1 MTEKPKEFEVTCNKH
16 GVIAIIN
23 QAILGLPIIS
33 VHMNQDRGCT
43 NMSVRPF
50 DKSISWQQ
58 RKQMKRITNSGKR

>member
-33 VHMNQDRGCT
+33 VHMNQDRGCI
-43 NMSVRPF
+43 NMSVKPF

-58 RKQMKRITNSGKR
+58 RKQMRRVTKNGKR